1 MIYAHYKKNIGNF
14 KIKKMALEKEYSI
27 FELRLFGSYAR
38 GDQNEKSDI
47 DLLVD
52 FNGRI
57 GIEFITPAQ
66 EFEDIF

>member
-1 MIYAHYKKNIGNF
+1 
-14 KIKKMALEKEYSI
+14 MALEKEYSI

-38 GDQNEKSDI
+38 GDQNEKSVIDI
-47 DLLVD
+47 LVD